1 MTDNT
6 PTAQPNGKLDTKAG
20 VKRRLVQVVFTVLIQ
35 ALSLF
40 LSAGR
45 LDWGAAWAYLGVGLC
60 ILAYNMLVI
69 VPRNPE
75 MVAERGRIKEGA
87 KWWDKVFAVPLGIL
101 GPLSLW
107 VVAGLDERFGWSPGF
122 PLVIQVV
129 GLVFVA
135 LGNGLFSWSMASNPF
150 FSGVVRIQEDRGHT
164 VATGGPY
171 RRVRHPGYTAY
182 ITFTVA
188 APLLLGSLW
197 ALIPAMITM
206 CLLVVRTVL
215 EDRTLHDELDGYSE
229 YAQRVRYRLLPGIW

>member
-1 MTDNT
+1 MTDNR
-6 PTAQPNGKLDTKAG
+6 PAGQPNGELATRAG
-20 VKRRLVQVVFTVLIQ
+20 VRRRLVQVMFTVLIQ

-45 LDWGAAWAYLGVGLC
+45 LDWIAAWAYLGVGLC
-60 ILAYNMLVI
+60 ILAYNLLVI

-75 MVAERGRIKEGA
+75 MVAERGRVREDSKG
-87 KWWDKVFAVPLGIL
+87 WDKVLGVLISIF
-101 GPLSLW
+101 GPLLLW
-107 VVAGLDERFGWSPGF
+107 IVAGLDERFEWSPGF
-122 PLVIQVV
+122 PVVVQVV

-164 VATGGPY
+164 VATAGPY
-171 RRVRHPGYTAY
+171 RFVRHPGYTAY
-182 ITFTVA
+182 ITFTLA

-197 ALIPAMITM
+197 ALIPGAITM
-206 CLLVVRTVL
+206 CLFVLRTVL
-215 EDRTLHDELDGYSE
+215 EDRTLHEELDGYSE